1 MERELLK
8 NARRKPATRFYPYQK
23 DPPVE
28 GLRGKVTWQM
38 NRCIGCG
45 LCPRVCP
52 ADAIELFGKGRDA
65 TITYHLDRCV
75 FCSEC
80 VDVCPTATITT
91 TTEYEL
97 AASSRDGMR
106 IEYART

>member
-8 NARRKPATRFYPYQK
+8 NAGRKPVTRFYPYQK

-28 GLRGKVTWQM
+28 SIRGKVTWQM

-45 LCPRVCP
+45 LCPRVCL
-52 ADAIELFGKGRDA
+52 AEAIELFGKGRDA

-75 FCSEC
+75 FCGEC

-91 TTEYEL
+91 TKDYEL
-97 AASSRDGMR
+97 AARSRDGMK
-106 IEYART
+106 IEYVRT